1 MWNLCSGFPASE
13 AVLIGMRECAS
24 RSLDM
29 LKVRGA
35 PRVSHCETC
44 VETKESGTPQAFP
57 VGRFL
62 SYHIAPCVG
71 SLSLR
76 GSGASAS
83 RQLEAS
89 GPLLAVT
96 PRQRKDGIAKYFFI
110 YGGGRV

>member
-1 MWNLCSGFPASE
+1 MWNCAVVFPHRRQFSFGMT
-13 AVLIGMRECAS
+13 VLLV
-24 RSLDM
+24 LDM
-29 LKVRGA
+29 LKARGA